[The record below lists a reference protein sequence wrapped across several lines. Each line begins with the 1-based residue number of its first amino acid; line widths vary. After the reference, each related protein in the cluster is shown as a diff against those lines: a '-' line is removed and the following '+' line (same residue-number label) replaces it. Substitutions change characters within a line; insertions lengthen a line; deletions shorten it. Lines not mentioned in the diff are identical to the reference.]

1 MMYCQLVSG
10 LPFESP
16 KTTSGKF
23 DLLREGRMR
32 QVVIS
37 SAVRTAI
44 GNFLGGL
51 SAFSATELGGKVI
64 EEAVKRSKIRKEDV
78 DEVIMGNVLPFGL
91 GQNPARQAMI
101 KAGLPMSG
109 GAITVNKVCGSGLK
123 AVMLAAQAIAA
134 GDADV
139 IVAGGMESMTRT
151 PYYLENARTGYRL
164 WDGKLVDG
172 MVHDG
177 LWDVVNDYHMGYTA
191 EIQSKKFNISR
202 EEQDR
207 FAYESNLRA
216 IEAIRNGTFKQEILP
231 ISVPSKKGDPVLFDT
246 DEGPRDT
253 DLKSMARLKSV
264 FKEGG
269 VVTAGNSSKISDG
282 ASALVVMSD
291 EKARAL
297 GVKPTVRVGAQAA
310 TGVELEDVLVAPIQ
324 SIPKV
329 LKKAGLS
336 LKDIDLFEIN
346 EAFSA
351 TTVAVIKT
359 LGIDRER
366 VNVHGGAV
374 ALGHPI
380 GASGARILTTLL
392 YAMKEKGAKRGMASL
407 CLGGAEAVS
416 LIVELV

>member
-1 MMYCQLVSG
+1 
-10 LPFESP
+10 
-16 KTTSGKF
+16 
-23 DLLREGRMR
+23 
-32 QVVIS
+32 
-37 SAVRTAI
+37 
-44 GNFLGGL
+44 
-51 SAFSATELGGKVI
+51 LGGKVI

-78 DEVIMGNVLPFGL
+78 DEVIMGNVLPCGL

-101 KAGLPMSG
+101 KAGLPMFG

-123 AVMLAAQAIAA
+123 AVMLAAQAIVA
-134 GDADV
+134 GDAEV
-139 IVAGGMESMTRT
+139 VVAGGMETMSRT
-151 PYYLENARTGYRL
+151 PYYLENARAGYRL

-191 EIQSKKFNISR
+191 EIQSKKFDISR
-202 EEQDR
+202 EEQDQ
-207 FAYESNLRA
+207 FAYDSNLKA
-216 IEAIRNGTFKQEILP
+216 MKATQGGKFKQEIVP
-231 ISVPSKKGDPVLFDT
+231 IPIPSRKGDPLLFDT

-269 VVTAGNSSKISDG
+269 LVTAANSSKISDG
-282 ASALVVMSD
+282 ASALVVMSK
-291 EKARAL
+291 EKALAM
-297 GVKPTVRVGAQAA
+297 GVEPMARVGAQAA
-310 TGVELEDVLVAPIQ
+310 VGVELEDVLVAPIQ

-336 LKDIDLFEIN
+336 LNDIDLFEIN

-351 TTVAVIKT
+351 TTVAIIKT

-366 VNVHGGAV
+366 VNVRGGAV

-392 YAMKEKGAKRGMASL
+392 YAMRERGARRGMASL

-416 LIVELV
+416 LIVEQI

>member
-1 MMYCQLVSG
+1 
-10 LPFESP
+10 
-16 KTTSGKF
+16 
-23 DLLREGRMR
+23 MR

-64 EEAVKRSKIRKEDV
+64 EEAIKRSKIRKEDV

-392 YAMKEKGAKRGMASL
+392 YAMNEKGAKRGMASL

>member
-1 MMYCQLVSG
+1 M
-10 LPFESP
+10 
-16 KTTSGKF
+16 
-23 DLLREGRMR
+23 RE
-32 QVVIS
+32 VVIT

-44 GNFLGGL
+44 GNFMGGL
-51 SAFSATELGGKVI
+51 SSLSATELGGRII
-64 EEAVKRSKIRKEDV
+64 EEAVKRSKIQKKDV
-78 DEVIMGNVLPFGL
+78 DEVIMGNVLPCGL

-134 GDADV
+134 GDAEV
-139 IVAGGMESMTRT
+139 IVAGGMESMSRT

-202 EEQDR
+202 QEQDR
-207 FAYESNLRA
+207 FGYESNLKA
-216 IEAIRNGTFKQEILP
+216 MKAIRKGEFKQEILA
-231 ISVPSKKGDPVLFDT
+231 ISIPSRKGEPALFDT

-253 DLKSMARLKSV
+253 DLQSMAKLKSV
-264 FKEGG
+264 FEEGG
-269 VVTAGNSSKISDG
+269 VVTAANSSKISDG
-282 ASALVVMSD
+282 ASALVVMSR

-297 GVKPTVRVGAQAA
+297 DVEPMAKIGAQAA
-310 TGVELEDVLVAPIQ
+310 AGVELEDVLVAPIQ

-329 LKKAGLS
+329 LKKAALS

-351 TTVAVIKT
+351 TTVAVVKT
-359 LGIDRER
+359 LGIDRDR

-392 YAMKEKGAKRGMASL
+392 YAMRDRGAKRGMASL

>member
-1 MMYCQLVSG
+1 M
-10 LPFESP
+10 
-16 KTTSGKF
+16 T
-23 DLLREGRMR
+23 RE
-32 QVVIS
+32 VVIT

-44 GNFLGGL
+44 GNFLGAL
-51 SAFSATELGGKVI
+51 SSFSATELGGKVI
-64 EEAVKRSKIRKEDV
+64 EEAVKRSNIRKEEV
-78 DEVIMGNVLPFGL
+78 EEVIMGNVLPFGL
-91 GQNPARQAMI
+91 GQNPGRQAMI
-101 KAGLPMSG
+101 KAGLPMAG
-109 GAITVNKVCGSGLK
+109 GAITINKVCGSGLK
-123 AVMLAAQAIAA
+123 AVMLAAQVIQA

-139 IVAGGMESMTRT
+139 VVAGGMESMSRA

-177 LWDVVNDYHMGYTA
+177 LWDVVNDYHMGFTA
-191 EIQSKKFNISR
+191 EIQSVKFNISR

-207 FAYESNLRA
+207 FGYESNLNA
-216 IEAIRNGTFKQEILP
+216 MKAIREKKFKEEILP
-231 ISVPSKKGDPVLFDT
+231 IPLPSKKGEPTLFDT
-246 DEGPRDT
+246 DEGPRET
-253 DLKSMARLKSV
+253 DLQALARLKPV

-282 ASALVVMSD
+282 ASALVLMSG

-297 GVKPTVRVGAQAA
+297 GVKPMAKVGAQAA
-310 TGVELEDVLVAPIQ
+310 AGVELEDVLVAPIF
-324 SIPKV
+324 SIPKA
-329 LKKAGLS
+329 LKKAGLA

-351 TTVAVIKT
+351 TTVAIFKA
-359 LGIDRER
+359 LGIDREK
-366 VNVHGGAV
+366 VNVNGGAV

-392 YAMKEKGAKRGMASL
+392 YAMKNREAKRGMASL

-416 LIVELV
+416 LIVESV

>member
-1 MMYCQLVSG
+1 MT
-10 LPFESP
+10 E
-16 KTTSGKF
+16 
-23 DLLREGRMR
+23 
-32 QVVIS
+32 VVIT

-44 GNFLGGL
+44 GNFLGAL
-51 SAFSATELGGKVI
+51 TPFSATELGGKVI
-64 EEAVKRSKIRKEDV
+64 EEAVRRSRIQKKDV

-123 AVMLAAQAIAA
+123 AVMLAAQVILA

-139 IVAGGMESMTRT
+139 IVAGGMENMSRV

-177 LWDVVNDYHMGYTA
+177 LWDIVNDYHMGYTA
-191 EIQSKKFNISR
+191 EIQSIKFNITR

-207 FAYESNLRA
+207 FAHESNQKAMKANREGKLK
-216 IEAIRNGTFKQEILP
+216 EEILP
-231 ISVPSKKGDPVLFDT
+231 LSIPSKKGEPTVFDT
-246 DEGPRDT
+246 DEGPRET
-253 DLKSMARLKSV
+253 DLKSMAKLKSV

-269 VVTAGNSSKISDG
+269 IVTAANSSKLSDG
-282 ASALVVMSD
+282 ASALVLMSK
-291 EKARAL
+291 EKALAL
-297 GVKPTVRVGAQAA
+297 GVKPMVKVGAQAA
-310 TGVELEDVLVAPIQ
+310 AGVELEDVLVAPIQ
-324 SIPKV
+324 SIPKC

-336 LKDIDLFEIN
+336 LQEIDLFEIN

-351 TTVAVIKT
+351 TTVAIFKT
-359 LGIDRER
+359 LGIVEEK
-366 VNVHGGAV
+366 VNVRGGAV
-374 ALGHPI
+374 AIGHPI
-380 GASGARILTTLL
+380 GASGARVLTTLL
-392 YAMKEKGAKRGMASL
+392 YAMKDRGARRGMASL

-416 LIVELV
+416 LIVEQI

>member
-1 MMYCQLVSG
+1 M
-10 LPFESP
+10 
-16 KTTSGKF
+16 
-23 DLLREGRMR
+23 RE
-32 QVVIS
+32 VLIT
-37 SAVRTAI
+37 SAVRTAV
-44 GNFLGGL
+44 GNFLGAL
-51 SAFSATELGGKVI
+51 STFSATELGGKVI
-64 EEAVKRSKIRKEDV
+64 EEAVRRSRIDRKEV

-123 AVMLAAQAIAA
+123 AVMLAAQAIMV

-139 IVAGGMESMTRT
+139 IVAGGMESMSRA
-151 PYYLENARTGYRL
+151 PYYLDNARTGYRL

-202 EEQDR
+202 EDQDQ
-207 FAYESNLRA
+207 FAYESNLKA
-216 IEAIRNGTFKQEILP
+216 MKAIREGKFKKEILP
-231 ISVPSKKGDPVLFDT
+231 IPIPSKKGELTIFEI
-246 DEGPRDT
+246 DEGPRDP
-253 DLKSMARLKSV
+253 DLKSMAKLKPV
-264 FKEGG
+264 FKADG
-269 VVTAGNSSKISDG
+269 VVTAANSSKISDG
-282 ASALVVMSD
+282 ASALVVMSK
-291 EKARAL
+291 EKAQSL
-297 GVKPTVRVGAQAA
+297 GVKPMARIGAQAA
-310 TGVELEDVLVAPIQ
+310 AGVELEDVLVAPIQ

-346 EAFSA
+346 EAFAA
-351 TTVAVIKT
+351 TTVAIIKT
-359 LGIDRER
+359 LGIDKDR
-366 VNVHGGAV
+366 VNVRGGAV

-380 GASGARILTTLL
+380 GASGARVLTTLL
-392 YAMKEKGAKRGMASL
+392 YAMEERGAKRGMASL

-416 LIVELV
+416 LIVEKL